1 MKKLKIDI
9 SDTTLTHERCQY
21 RTDTGRQCRS
31 RVLDPESNFCSKHAA
46 SQLNDYEDLSHDLTR
61 SACNFLNAQGINYSL
76 ASLYKLLASGR
87 ISPRRASTL
96 AYISSLLLRSLTAI
110 DNDRYP
116 NAGKDAAPKVPQSP
130 QNPAPQEEFIAKL
143 TVNGKTVTLAPPPKH
158 TRVKPPLPKG
168 NTPLPPGKTPLPPG
182 ITPLPPTGKEFA
194 QQIFASL
201 KQNESQLPAYV
212 VNNPIY
218 KAATANLPA
227 PNSASSGSA
236 PPNTASPSPA
246 PSPP

>member
-1 MKKLKIDI
+1 MATRLCDA
-9 SDTTLTHERCQY
+9 
-21 RTDTGRQCRS
+21 
-31 RVLDPESNFCSKHAA
+31 ES
-46 SQLNDYEDLSHDLTR
+46 
-61 SACNFLNAQGINYSL
+61 
-76 ASLYKLLASGR
+76 
-87 ISPRRASTL
+87 RRALCQNTL

-116 NAGKDAAPKVPQSP
+116 NAGKDAAPKLPQSP

-158 TRVKPPLPKG
+158 ARVKP
-168 NTPLPPGKTPLPPG
+168 TLPPGKN
-182 ITPLPPTGKEFA
+182 PLPPTGKEFA

-201 KQNESQLPAYV
+201 KQNESQLPAHV

-218 KAATANLPA
+218 KAATANLTA
-227 PNSASSGSA
+227 SNSATSGSA

-246 PSPP
+246 PSPPTSSPP